1 MRKALLLLT
10 VLIVAGLL
18 VAGCSNDPGPTQ
30 SKVTQQDP
38 VVAKQGIP
46 STATI
51 DSAAF
56 YFYVTEAAEQSVT
69 VHQVTADWM
78 ESDVTWNSLGSNFN
92 TDTAGS
98 FDVAATGWVSV
109 DITDLAKGWFDSS
122 YANYGILL
130 NPSDADTN
138 MVEYASHEASEN
150 QPYLQICYTVNGNS
164 ECETFMAAMDASISE
179 EHPDSSFGTEDYFE
193 TGRDTAASS
202 TVRSVV
208 QAPFEVYVPTSTI
221 GDFVWNDLNMNGI
234 QDEGEPGLP
243 GITVNLYDCADT
255 GMIASTTTDDM
266 GHYMF
271 DSVETGEYLV
281 EVVAPEYW
289 AFSPMDQGDDDALDS
304 DVNPET
310 GRTDCFMLDP
320 GVTDLSVDAGLYST
334 LASVGDFVWNDLNM
348 NGIQDEGEPGLA
360 DITVKLYDCS
370 DTTMVATTTTDD
382 MGHYMFDSVVAG
394 DYLIE
399 VVPPQYWVFSPMD
412 QGSDDALDSD
422 VNPETG
428 RTDCFTLSP
437 GMEDLTVDAGIYEPP
452 AEVGDFVWNDL
463 NMNGIQDEGE
473 PGLEGITVNLY
484 TCDSTLVGT
493 DTTDAMGMYHF
504 EMLKAG
510 DYYLGFVNPFGW
522 IFTYQD
528 QGTNDSLDSDVN
540 RYYKTTE
547 CFTLVPGQ
555 TDNTWDAGLFEYN
568 GCTRG
573 KGYWKNHAGFGPQPD
588 MVTPLLLPI
597 YLGNHDGAKSIE
609 VADAQTAYDIL
620 TQKVYGV
627 PSNGITKLYAHL
639 LTAKLNIV
647 GFANPEDVYDAIQ
660 AADDFLSD
668 HDWQDWDTLSKD
680 DRKMV
685 QQWKGMFERYNEG
698 YIGPGTCGDDDH
710 DGGYDDG
717 NGYDDSGDDLPEDGS
732 GTSKPVRMY

>member
-10 VLIVAGLL
+10 VLIVVGLL

-78 ESDVTWNSLGSNFN
+78 ESDVTWNSLGSNFS
-92 TDTAGS
+92 TDTVGS
-98 FDVAATGWVSV
+98 LNVSATGWVSV

-164 ECETFMAAMDASISE
+164 ECETFAAAMDASISE

-243 GITVNLYDCADT
+243 GISVNLYDCADT
-255 GMIASTTTDDM
+255 SMIASTTTDDM

-289 AFSPMDQGDDDALDS
+289 VFSPMDQGDDDALDS

-320 GVTDLSVDAGLYST
+320 GVTERSES
-334 LASVGDFVWNDLNM
+334 
-348 NGIQDEGEPGLA
+348 E
-360 DITVKLYDCS
+360 
-370 DTTMVATTTTDD
+370 
-382 MGHYMFDSVVAG
+382 
-394 DYLIE
+394 
-399 VVPPQYWVFSPMD
+399 
-412 QGSDDALDSD
+412 
-422 VNPETG
+422 
-428 RTDCFTLSP
+428 
-437 GMEDLTVDAGIYEPP
+437 
-452 AEVGDFVWNDL
+452 
-463 NMNGIQDEGE
+463 
-473 PGLEGITVNLY
+473 
-484 TCDSTLVGT
+484 
-493 DTTDAMGMYHF
+493 
-504 EMLKAG
+504 
-510 DYYLGFVNPFGW
+510 
-522 IFTYQD
+522 
-528 QGTNDSLDSDVN
+528 
-540 RYYKTTE
+540 
-547 CFTLVPGQ
+547 
-555 TDNTWDAGLFEYN
+555 
-568 GCTRG
+568 
-573 KGYWKNHAGFGPQPD
+573 
-588 MVTPLLLPI
+588 
-597 YLGNHDGAKSIE
+597 
-609 VADAQTAYDIL
+609 
-620 TQKVYGV
+620 
-627 PSNGITKLYAHL
+627 
-639 LTAKLNIV
+639 
-647 GFANPEDVYDAIQ
+647 
-660 AADDFLSD
+660 
-668 HDWQDWDTLSKD
+668 SKD
-680 DRKMV
+680 DRCT
-685 QQWKGMFERYNEG
+685 G
-698 YIGPGTCGDDDH
+698 IGAGLPNSLQHQAGSARVWQRRLCTFRSFADSQPGLRIQVVHAGRCG
-710 DGGYDDG
+710 
-717 NGYDDSGDDLPEDGS
+717 
-732 GTSKPVRMY
+732 